1 VCLCVCLRCSLLL
14 SVCCSAALCCLLHA
28 VCAAGCRY
36 LKFACVG
43 YLVCGVVCAVVCGV
57 GGFQFLKSVVRLFI

>member
-1 VCLCVCLRCSLLL
+1 MCACVCVL
-14 SVCCSAALCCLLHA
+14 AALCLLCVLLCGA
-28 VCAAGCRY
+28 I

-43 YLVCGVVCAVVCGV
+43 YVVCGVLCAVVCGV